1 MMIPDISLL
10 ADVARKA
17 GAAIL
22 EIYHSAD
29 MGLSYKED
37 NSPLTMADKRSNQI
51 ICDALMQH
59 YPSVP
64 IIAEENKEI
73 AYSERKDWQDF
84 WLVDPLDGT
93 KEFVK
98 KRDEFTINIAYVE
111 DKRPVFGLIYVP
123 VTGVMYYAI
132 KGQGAF
138 KQIGEAAAMAIH
150 KGPHYSTLSTVRCVA
165 SRSHN
170 TTETAEFIKA
180 LEASGKQ
187 IELRSAGSALKFCLL
202 AENEA
207 DVYPRF
213 SPCMEWDTAAADI
226 IIEEAGGQVLQVD
239 NGRPLSYNK
248 ESLLSPFFIA
258 E

>member
-1 MMIPDISLL
+1 
-10 ADVARKA
+10 
-17 GAAIL
+17 
-22 EIYHSAD
+22 

-73 AYSERKDWQDF
+73 AYSERKDWPAF

-93 KEFVK
+93 KEFIK

-111 DKRPVFGLIYVP
+111 SNRPVFGLIYVP
-123 VTGVMYYAI
+123 VTGVLYYAS
-132 KGQGAF
+132 KGLGAF
-138 KQIGEAAAMAIH
+138 KQLKDVEAKRIH
-150 KGPHYSTLSTVRCVA
+150 KGPHYSTLSRVRCVA

-170 TTETAEFIKA
+170 STETADFIKA
-180 LEASGKQ
+180 LEVSGKEV
-187 IELRSAGSALKFCLL
+187 ELRSAGSALKFCLL

-226 IIEEAGGQVLQVD
+226 IIEEAGGHVLRVAD
-239 NGRPLSYNK
+239 GELLSYNK